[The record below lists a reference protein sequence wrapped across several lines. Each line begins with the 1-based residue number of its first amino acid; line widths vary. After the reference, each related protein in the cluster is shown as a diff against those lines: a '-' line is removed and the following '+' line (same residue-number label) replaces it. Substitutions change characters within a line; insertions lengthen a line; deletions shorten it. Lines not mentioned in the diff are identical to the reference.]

1 MRPPVTVL
9 RARTAGFSLIELL
22 IVVAIIAIIA
32 GLAVMNGRPI
42 VRGQEGAAA
51 IKTMQQSVWQGATM
65 AASRGVRTVLVL
77 DGSDLEVRNS
87 DNDELIRRFE
97 LPENAS
103 LNVDDGPLLAFTP
116 PGKVDEATLNALPKP
131 FRITSNDNVYDLQIS
146 LIGEVRVSGGGG

>member
-1 MRPPVTVL
+1 MRPPVTLL
-9 RARTAGFSLIELL
+9 RARTAGFTLIELL
-22 IVVAIIAIIA
+22 IVIAIIAIIA

-77 DGSDLEVRNS
+77 DGSDLEVRSS

-103 LNVDDGPLLAFTP
+103 LNQRPAPVIP
-116 PGKVDEATLNALPKP
+116 EY
-131 FRITSNDNVYDLQIS
+131 RSS
-146 LIGEVRVSGGGG
+146 L